1 MVTTSCDEGDN
12 DKDTSDSNKELI
24 AAVERNFKRQS
35 WQPVD
40 HFEKL
45 LLATYPNHMYL
56 VRNKL
61 KECTKMKNYMTT
73 GTFARGKKPE
83 RDSMGKVATPFLK
96 DKAIM
101 SIYGSLPPPPPHES
115 WRKLKLTGRAINVI
129 STAILEYL
137 CWSESPITFDWT
149 DHSDSIPK
157 LGRFP
162 LIVDPLVGMTWLT
175 KALIDG
181 GSGLNLMYLDTFEG
195 LGLTHDQLQSSPRP
209 FYGVVPG
216 KQSIPLGWVTLP
228 DTFRDESNYH
238 T

>member
-35 WQPVD
+35 WQPID

-83 RDSMGKVATPFLK
+83 RDSMGKVATPFSKTRQSCRFMAAYPPPLPTSHG
-96 DKAIM
+96 A
-101 SIYGSLPPPPPHES
+101 SSSLPVE
-115 WRKLKLTGRAINVI
+115 
-129 STAILEYL
+129 
-137 CWSESPITFDWT
+137 
-149 DHSDSIPK
+149 
-157 LGRFP
+157 
-162 LIVDPLVGMTWLT
+162 
-175 KALIDG
+175 
-181 GSGLNLMYLDTFEG
+181 
-195 LGLTHDQLQSSPRP
+195 QSMS
-209 FYGVVPG
+209 
-216 KQSIPLGWVTLP
+216 
-228 DTFRDESNYH
+228 
-238 T
+238 